1 MQPSTWYLPL
11 CHSNPIQGIPLTTV
25 TTSHVIKGRLQIH
38 NTVRYGRQVGFMG
51 GLTSPKWYVCST
63 WPCSATFIQSSHQRV
78 KPNKNFSS
86 HIVLYTMLWHLKQIY
101 PTSLDLFSPLY
112 FAHTH
117 TLNHTHT
124 HTHNHTYLRNMQYHN
139 NECVDILPDYTVH
152 CLPNITNHLY
162 AYSTHCMCRCV
173 IRKHFSLHASLN
185 IPQTHAHSPLCR
197 HWWIFKP
204 LCCLNDLINTSLL

>member
-117 TLNHTHT
+117 THNHTHT
-124 HTHNHTYLRNMQYHN
+124 HTITHISEICSIITMNVLTFYQTTLFTACLISLITYMHTQHIA
-139 NECVDILPDYTVH
+139 CVDVLSENT
-152 CLPNITNHLY
+152 L
-162 AYSTHCMCRCV
+162 AYMPH
-173 IRKHFSLHASLN
+173 
-185 IPQTHAHSPLCR
+185 
-197 HWWIFKP
+197 
-204 LCCLNDLINTSLL
+204 